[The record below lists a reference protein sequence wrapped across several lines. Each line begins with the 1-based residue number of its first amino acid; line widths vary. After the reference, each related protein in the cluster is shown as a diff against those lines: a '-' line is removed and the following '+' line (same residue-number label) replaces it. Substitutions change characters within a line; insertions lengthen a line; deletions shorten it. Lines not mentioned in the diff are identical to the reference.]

1 MKILS
6 PLALCLTTVLSAGCA
21 NALKSD
27 YRAPEVSY
35 PASWN
40 KSDMTGDQTP
50 FDWKEFNDPHLD
62 NWLRQV
68 MASNNDVAIAVL
80 RVYRARLDAERVGI
94 TNDPGLKV
102 SLGVDGKNQLNNS
115 SGWAKSSSASLS
127 TSYELDL
134 WGKIARQRDA
144 AEWASHASEEDF
156 RSARLALLSEASDN
170 YWRISFVNQ
179 QIAVLQQSI
188 AYAKETLRLAGVRY
202 RAGDASSLDVV
213 DAQQS
218 LLAQENRLTGLQRE
232 RLQELN
238 QQAVLLGAAPGN
250 PVVEPTTLPKG
261 SLPKVNADIPA
272 SVLMHRPDI
281 SAKEWR
287 VREALAT
294 VDIKRTEYYPAFS
307 LTGALGTRSTSLLT
321 FLHNPVGSV
330 GANLTLPFLEWRQRG
345 VEVNIARNDYEQRVL
360 EFKQLLYKA
369 MSSIEDELSLR
380 NQLLAQE
387 TRLREGLELARK
399 SERLNEVRYRRGA
412 ARISFWLDAQ
422 EKRRQAELRLDENRF
437 NQLQNLAKIYL
448 EFGGSPAFP

>member
-1 MKILS
+1 MKILP
-6 PLALCLTTVLSAGCA
+6 PLALCLSAALSAGCA
-21 NALKSD
+21 NTLKSD
-27 YRAPEVSY
+27 YHAPEVNY
-35 PASWN
+35 PASW
-40 KSDMTGDQTP
+40 SRGDAAADLAP
-50 FDWKEFNDPHLD
+50 FDWNAFNDPHLD
-62 NWLRQV
+62 SWLRQV

-94 TNDPGLKV
+94 TNDPGLKG

-115 SGWAKSSSASLS
+115 SGWAKGSSASLS

-144 AEWASHASEEDF
+144 AEWASHASEEDLRSGTPDAAF
-156 RSARLALLSEASDN
+156 RGQQQLLAHWLCEPADQCPPAEHRLCQRDAA
-170 YWRISFVNQ
+170 
-179 QIAVLQQSI
+179 
-188 AYAKETLRLAGVRY
+188 LAGTRY
-202 RAGDASSLDVV
+202 RAGGTSSLDVV

-250 PVVEPTTLPKG
+250 PVVEPTMLPKG
-261 SLPKVNADIPA
+261 SLPKVNVNIPA

-307 LTGALGTRSTSLLT
+307 LTGALGTSSSSLLT

-330 GANLTLPFLEWRQRG
+330 GANLTLPFLEWRQQG
-345 VEVNIARNDYEQRVL
+345 VEIKVARNDYEQRVL
-360 EFKQLLYKA
+360 EFKKLLYKA

-399 SERLNEVRYRRGA
+399 SERLNEVRYRQGA

-422 EKRRQAELRLDENRF
+422 EKRRQAELQLAENRF

-448 EFGGSPAFP
+448 EFGGSSTFP